1 VRAGAGCDCAQHDWS
16 AQVAWRWLGR
26 GFPDL
31 GVLTLGVRAL
41 PPRAAW
47 CALVIVHPRTLR
59 ATHAFAM
66 SSKPAGSSHRRQHK
80 CGAASM
86 HMTHAGGTAT
96 MHACG
101 VAGVAMLGCGCCA
114 SKQTHVSWQQH
125 GHDHWHRTKC
135 LLQSRACAR
144 RASMRRLGAEDR
156 SFPSQP

>member
-1 VRAGAGCDCAQHDWS
+1 VVRAGAGCDCAQHDWS

-47 CALVIVHPRTLR
+47 CALAIVHPRTLR

-80 CGAASM
+80 RCCL
-86 HMTHAGGTAT
+86 HAYDLRWWNSH
-96 MHACG
+96 HACMRG
-101 VAGVAMLGCGCCA
+101 GRGCDA
-114 SKQTHVSWQQH
+114 W
-125 GHDHWHRTKC
+125 
-135 LLQSRACAR
+135 
-144 RASMRRLGAEDR
+144 MRVLR
-156 SFPSQP
+156 